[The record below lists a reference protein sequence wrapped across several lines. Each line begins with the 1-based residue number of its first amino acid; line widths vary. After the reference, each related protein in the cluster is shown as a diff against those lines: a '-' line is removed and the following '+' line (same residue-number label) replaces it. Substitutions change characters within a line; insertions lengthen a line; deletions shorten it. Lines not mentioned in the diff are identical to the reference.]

1 MCLRALGPRGRGS
14 EHPSERWCGP
24 PGPQL
29 GMGLEQGGGVVV
41 AGFGWHRCP
50 GTQIPKHPEDG
61 FSKKGSRAFIRPRAL
76 TSSLLECESLDC
88 WLGVPPLPAER
99 FPEPGRRNG
108 RARAAS
114 FLPRA

>member
-1 MCLRALGPRGRGS
+1 MWSRALGPRGVALNTQVSVGVDAWATAGDGAGAG
-14 EHPSERWCGP
+14 E
-24 PGPQL
+24 
-29 GMGLEQGGGVVV
+29 GGV

-61 FSKKGSRAFIRPRAL
+61 FSKKASHAFIRPRAL

-88 WLGVPPLPAER
+88 WMGVPPLPAER